1 MAKAS
6 LLLVFI
12 VGLLSQVSCDDV
24 IALTRSNFDEQTLSG
39 SWMIA
44 FYAPWCGHCKRLEPI
59 WTQFATAAA
68 VQGDVKVGK
77 VDCTVEKE
85 LASRFNIKAF
95 PTIKLL
101 YNGKLYDYKKG
112 RTVEDFSA
120 FAKGGYVHAIAQ
132 DIPKGNNVDIS
143 NIWGGKV
150 I

>member
-77 VDCTVEKE
+77 SLQVVLTLKLFRLLSCCTMENCMTTRKAAQWKTFQPLQRVDMCMQLRKTFQKE
-85 LASRFNIKAF
+85 TMSIS
-95 PTIKLL
+95 PTS
-101 YNGKLYDYKKG
+101 GAA
-112 RTVEDFSA
+112 R
-120 FAKGGYVHAIAQ
+120 
-132 DIPKGNNVDIS
+132 
-143 NIWGGKV
+143 
-150 I
+150 